1 MPTSSGFDR
10 TNYGTTL
17 NFSRYGAGHHHGGG
31 AGGGMGMAGGAPPLA
46 SNLTSNSYHHY
57 QQKNPPPTQ
66 TQPGYTRHKSNPNVS
81 FASSTPPS
89 NANSQTSS
97 QSKFFPSGR
106 SNGGHSYKQYYVAS
120 KNLKSSSTASSP
132 NVAIHGVDHPPG
144 NDPFSVNIRDPN
156 LRELVQKLVKV
167 NDNGNNLV
175 ARIS

>member
-31 AGGGMGMAGGAPPLA
+31 AGGVMGGGAAPPLG

-57 QQKNPPPTQ
+57 QQKNPLPPTQ
-66 TQPGYTRHKSNPNVS
+66 PAYTRHKSNPNVS

-89 NANSQTSS
+89 NTNSQTSS
-97 QSKFFPSGR
+97 QGKFFPSGR

-167 NDNGNNLV
+167 NDNGNNPS
-175 ARIS
+175 RSNFSN